1 MIDNSIK
8 IDNDKL
14 PDGTILFGGKYR
26 VDECVC
32 SEDFENTYIVRHMA
46 FDELM
51 IMKELSIKDLCHQYE
66 FAQKLSSD
74 GRAWLDRESHR
85 FVKMYRFMNK
95 ANSCHIAK
103 VLDIFQENGTA
114 YCILE
119 KVEGPPLSCYIRSG
133 QPLSVLT
140 TLNFLKQLLDA
151 LDAIHKVNLFHL
163 CVTPSNIVIDNRGQL
178 TLINNGSCKWMA
190 LQNYYELYGDDIV
203 KNPPVAGQYCPP
215 ELFEINEERFG
226 PWTDLYQLGGV
237 LFQMLTGKQPPSL
250 VDIMEEGIDRFV
262 KGIYNRQMRDLLIWM
277 LQPRMS
283 LRPQSVQDVRSYLE
297 KITCSIIQ
305 PWEYKGCDDLTVF
318 IVPDGTMSICHH
330 VFFNCRQLRFVS
342 LPEDLETIGENAFSG
357 CCSLTAIYIPDSVR
371 EIDIFAFEDCKSLTQ
386 VSVPS
391 TLLDSIGKGS
401 FAGCVSLKTFFVR
414 DSNGIVE
421 DITIKDEWK

>member
-74 GRAWLDRESHR
+74 GR
-85 FVKMYRFMNK
+85 
-95 ANSCHIAK
+95 
-103 VLDIFQENGTA
+103 
-114 YCILE
+114 
-119 KVEGPPLSCYIRSG
+119 
-133 QPLSVLT
+133 
-140 TLNFLKQLLDA
+140 
-151 LDAIHKVNLFHL
+151 
-163 CVTPSNIVIDNRGQL
+163 
-178 TLINNGSCKWMA
+178 
-190 LQNYYELYGDDIV
+190 
-203 KNPPVAGQYCPP
+203 
-215 ELFEINEERFG
+215 
-226 PWTDLYQLGGV
+226 
-237 LFQMLTGKQPPSL
+237 
-250 VDIMEEGIDRFV
+250 
-262 KGIYNRQMRDLLIWM
+262 
-277 LQPRMS
+277 
-283 LRPQSVQDVRSYLE
+283 SYLE

-330 VFFNCRQLRFVS
+330 AFFNCRQLRFVS